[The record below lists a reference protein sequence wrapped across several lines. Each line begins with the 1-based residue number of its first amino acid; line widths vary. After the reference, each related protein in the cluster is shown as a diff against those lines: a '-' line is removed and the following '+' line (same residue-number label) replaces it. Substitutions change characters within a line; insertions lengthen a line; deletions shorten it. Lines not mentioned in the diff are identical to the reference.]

1 MKGLE
6 TPLIANTAT
15 RQLSALGFKQLNRI
29 TAKACEANGTHP
41 YARDSKPLR
50 AQVET
55 LVYSLIFDHNV
66 TKEQLS
72 DLQRNIKVV
81 INQLQLPSIATQ
93 TV

>member
-1 MKGLE
+1 MKALQ
-6 TPLIANTAT
+6 TPLIANRAT

-29 TAKACEANGTHP
+29 VAKACESNGTHRLMP
-41 YARDSKPLR
+41 EGRVLR

-72 DLQRNIKVV
+72 DLQRQIKVV
-81 INQLQLPSIATQ
+81 NNQLQLPSIATI
-93 TV
+93 